1 MTDRWAPT
9 SRLRWVQKSVPAA
22 EQPPP
27 KKGVAPTVV
36 MVECRVLQVW
46 WAEDIPSYMR
56 NSAKGE
62 WRDVPVEGE
71 AP

>member
-1 MTDRWAPT
+1 M
-9 SRLRWVQKSVPAA
+9 SVPAA
-22 EQPPP
+22 EQPKP
-27 KKGVAPTVV
+27 KKGVAPAVV

-62 WRDVPVEGE
+62 WRDVPVERE
-71 AP
+71 E